1 MASVAKSRS
10 SERCL
15 PVVLWR
21 PACRGRTQEVSEI
34 HSLEPPASFQLA
46 LFSRLLMSPVVRGLV
61 QQSQKRCSTC
71 VTSSRPVTASPHSQK
86 GLWNCLSR
94 TPCMLV
100 RYCDILHARA
110 AGVLRGTRS
119 LSSHLHVFA
128 SSQGAACQPFR
139 ALRPYFRVA
148 RECVKHCE
156 DAAHGLDRTR
166 IHVPGRVSCV
176 ELST

>member
-46 LFSRLLMSPVVRGLV
+46 LFSRLPMLPVVRGFV
-61 QQSQKRCSTC
+61 QRSHKRCSTC
-71 VTSSRPVTASPHSQK
+71 VTSSRPVTASPHSKK

-110 AGVLRGTRS
+110 AGGSSRDQVALFISLCLCQFTRRN
-119 LSSHLHVFA
+119 LSPAPCDHFT
-128 SSQGAACQPFR
+128 
-139 ALRPYFRVA
+139 VA